1 MTRLIAA
8 ELRKVWHSRF
18 FLVAL
23 AALLG
28 ANLFLLWVGTKPA
41 SSAFT
46 PAAYHALYADIK
58 GMDMPQMGEFLHES
72 LRRAEA
78 MSRIENVLRTE
89 AWNGGRQ
96 DEYMR
101 AQYAQEFSEFYEE
114 YAAGG
119 YLRYG
124 DTLPRE
130 YTFLKTIVYEY
141 DEAAG
146 YDAFLDSIAQKA
158 QQLSSISIFANSADG
173 YDLANI
179 EATARAFE
187 GMRGIPIQ
195 YYPQRG
201 LVTALDFALTDVV
214 AVFAMLLLATVLV
227 RFERD
232 TGLLALIRS
241 ARAGRCK
248 TALAKLAALAL
259 SLAPVLVLLYGV
271 NLIYCHAC
279 YGLGPLSRSV
289 QSVPALMRTT
299 LSLSVG
305 QYIGLFLLTK
315 WAAALAA
322 GAWVMLA
329 MLAAKRL
336 FTGTLAAGGFLAL
349 NLLVRSLVPAT
360 SRWNVLKYANLVSL
374 LRTNEFLGRYHNLY
388 WFGRPLALAV
398 VTAVTAVV
406 CCTAFCALFCL
417 VFTRGRLQAA
427 QKLALRA
434 PAPLRRFW
442 ARHARAGTTPFG
454 TELFKLFCVGGAALI
469 LCLFGAYQVY
479 DAVQT
484 ESYIDADEIYYRY
497 YMQNMQGPLRAETL
511 GWLKSESEKFQ
522 PLVQLQSALAA
533 GSISQAEYS
542 ALMMGYD
549 SLQREM
555 GTYQRVLAEVQRA
568 AQLTRCQLVYGTGW
582 LRLFDT
588 ADARDAADALAAA
601 LLCCVCFAGLF
612 AMEKQTGMARVV
624 CAAPLGRSYTV
635 KCKLRAAALACGVL
649 AALGVL
655 PRFWVA
661 LRDYSLGCPFA
672 PLYSLPAYA
681 AMPELPLILLI
692 LLMLGTRYAA
702 LRLMAGCVLAL
713 GQRTGST
720 FGAMFAA
727 ALPLCLPL
735 LLCVCGLTGAKWL
748 SVYPLFHTAA
758 MFQTPGGAVGAC
770 FYLAAALGGI
780 WLLNEYLYT
789 RFGRAQ

>member
-1 MTRLIAA
+1 MTRLTAA

-46 PAAYHALYADIK
+46 PAAYHALCADIK

-78 MSRIENVLRTE
+78 MSRIESVLRTE

-336 FTGTLAAGGFLAL
+336 FTGALAAGGFLAL

-555 GTYQRVLAEVQRA
+555 GTYQRVLAEAQRA

-649 AALGVL
+649 TVLGVL

-661 LRDYSLGCPFA
+661 LRDYGLACPFA

-692 LLMLGTRYAA
+692 LLMLGARYAA

>member
-1 MTRLIAA
+1 MTRLVAA
-8 ELRKVWHSRF
+8 ELRKVWRSRF

-46 PAAYHALYADIK
+46 PAAYHALCADIA

-89 AWNGGRQ
+89 AWNGGTQ

-114 YAAGG
+114 YAAGN

-130 YTFLKTIVYEY
+130 YTFLKTIVLEY
-141 DEAAG
+141 DEVAG

-201 LVTALDFALTDVV
+201 LMTALDFALTDVV

-241 ARAGRCK
+241 TQAGRGK

-299 LSLSVG
+299 LSLSAG

-336 FTGTLAAGGFLAL
+336 FTGALAAGGFLAL

-388 WFGRPLALAV
+388 WFGQPLALAV
-398 VTAVTAVV
+398 VTAATAVV
-406 CCTAFCALFCL
+406 CCTVFCALFCL
-417 VFTRGRLQAA
+417 VFMRGRLQAA

-442 ARHARAGTTPFG
+442 ARHARAGATPFG
-454 TELFKLFCVGGAALI
+454 AELFKLFCVGGAALI

-479 DAVQT
+479 DAVQA

-511 GWLKSESEKFQ
+511 GWLEQESEKFR
-522 PLVQLQSALAA
+522 PLVQLQSALAS
-533 GSISQAEYS
+533 GSLSQAEYS

-555 GTYQRVLAEVQRA
+555 GTYQRVLAGAQRA
-568 AQLTRCQLVYGTGW
+568 AQLTR
-582 LRLFDT
+582 
-588 ADARDAADALAAA
+588 
-601 LLCCVCFAGLF
+601 
-612 AMEKQTGMARVV
+612 
-624 CAAPLGRSYTV
+624 
-635 KCKLRAAALACGVL
+635 
-649 AALGVL
+649 
-655 PRFWVA
+655 
-661 LRDYSLGCPFA
+661 
-672 PLYSLPAYA
+672 
-681 AMPELPLILLI
+681 
-692 LLMLGTRYAA
+692 
-702 LRLMAGCVLAL
+702 
-713 GQRTGST
+713 
-720 FGAMFAA
+720 
-727 ALPLCLPL
+727 
-735 LLCVCGLTGAKWL
+735 
-748 SVYPLFHTAA
+748 
-758 MFQTPGGAVGAC
+758 
-770 FYLAAALGGI
+770 
-780 WLLNEYLYT
+780 
-789 RFGRAQ
+789 

>member
-46 PAAYHALYADIK
+46 PASYHALCADIK

-299 LSLSVG
+299 LSLSVR

-336 FTGTLAAGGFLAL
+336 FTGALAAGGFLAL

-442 ARHARAGTTPFG
+442 ARHARAGATPFS
-454 TELFKLFCVGGAALI
+454 TELFKLFYVGGAALI

-555 GTYQRVLAEVQRA
+555 GTYQRVLAEAQRA

-635 KCKLRAAALACGVL
+635 KCKLRAAALAGGEL

-661 LRDYSLGCPFA
+661 LRDYGLACPFA

-692 LLMLGTRYAA
+692 LLMLGARYAA

>member
-1 MTRLIAA
+1 M
-8 ELRKVWHSRF
+8 
-18 FLVAL
+18 
-23 AALLG
+23 
-28 ANLFLLWVGTKPA
+28 
-41 SSAFT
+41 
-46 PAAYHALYADIK
+46 
-58 GMDMPQMGEFLHES
+58 
-72 LRRAEA
+72 
-78 MSRIENVLRTE
+78 
-89 AWNGGRQ
+89 
-96 DEYMR
+96 
-101 AQYAQEFSEFYEE
+101 
-114 YAAGG
+114 
-119 YLRYG
+119 
-124 DTLPRE
+124 
-130 YTFLKTIVYEY
+130 
-141 DEAAG
+141 
-146 YDAFLDSIAQKA
+146 
-158 QQLSSISIFANSADG
+158 
-173 YDLANI
+173 
-179 EATARAFE
+179 
-187 GMRGIPIQ
+187 
-195 YYPQRG
+195 
-201 LVTALDFALTDVV
+201 
-214 AVFAMLLLATVLV
+214 
-227 RFERD
+227 
-232 TGLLALIRS
+232 
-241 ARAGRCK
+241 
-248 TALAKLAALAL
+248 
-259 SLAPVLVLLYGV
+259 
-271 NLIYCHAC
+271 
-279 YGLGPLSRSV
+279 
-289 QSVPALMRTT
+289 
-299 LSLSVG
+299 
-305 QYIGLFLLTK
+305 
-315 WAAALAA
+315 
-322 GAWVMLA
+322 
-329 MLAAKRL
+329 
-336 FTGTLAAGGFLAL
+336 
-349 NLLVRSLVPAT
+349 RSLVPAT

-555 GTYQRVLAEVQRA
+555 GTYQRVLAEAQRA

-661 LRDYSLGCPFA
+661 LRDYGLACPFA

-692 LLMLGTRYAA
+692 LLMLGARYAA

>member
-18 FLVAL
+18 FLTAL

-46 PAAYHALYADIK
+46 PAAYHALCADIE

-336 FTGTLAAGGFLAL
+336 FTGALAAGGFLAL

-555 GTYQRVLAEVQRA
+555 GTYQRVLAETQRA

-635 KCKLRAAALACGVL
+635 KCKLRAAALTCGVL

-661 LRDYSLGCPFA
+661 LRDYGLACPFA
-672 PLYSLPAYA
+672 PLYSLPAYT

-692 LLMLGTRYAA
+692 LLMLGARYAA

-748 SVYPLFHTAA
+748 SVYPLFHIAA

-770 FYLAAALGGI
+770 FYLAAALGGV

>member
-1 MTRLIAA
+1 
-8 ELRKVWHSRF
+8 
-18 FLVAL
+18 
-23 AALLG
+23 
-28 ANLFLLWVGTKPA
+28 
-41 SSAFT
+41 
-46 PAAYHALYADIK
+46 
-58 GMDMPQMGEFLHES
+58 
-72 LRRAEA
+72 

-241 ARAGRCK
+241 AWAGRCK
-248 TALAKLAALAL
+248 TALAKLAA
-259 SLAPVLVLLYGV
+259 
-271 NLIYCHAC
+271 
-279 YGLGPLSRSV
+279 
-289 QSVPALMRTT
+289 
-299 LSLSVG
+299 
-305 QYIGLFLLTK
+305 
-315 WAAALAA
+315 
-322 GAWVMLA
+322 
-329 MLAAKRL
+329 
-336 FTGTLAAGGFLAL
+336 LAAGGFLAL

-398 VTAVTAVV
+398 VTAITAVV

-511 GWLKSESEKFQ
+511 GWLKSENEKFQ

-555 GTYQRVLAEVQRA
+555 GTYQRVLAEAQRA

-661 LRDYSLGCPFA
+661 LRDYGLACPFA

-692 LLMLGTRYAA
+692 LLMLGARYAA

-727 ALPLCLPL
+727 ALWAPAFTSPPR
-735 LLCVCGLTGAKWL
+735 W
-748 SVYPLFHTAA
+748 AA
-758 MFQTPGGAVGAC
+758 SGC
-770 FYLAAALGGI
+770 
-780 WLLNEYLYT
+780 
-789 RFGRAQ
+789 

>member
-1 MTRLIAA
+1 MTRLTAA

-46 PAAYHALYADIK
+46 PAAYHALCADIK

-78 MSRIENVLRTE
+78 MSRIESVLRTE

-141 DEAAG
+141 DEAAS

-336 FTGTLAAGGFLAL
+336 FTGALAAGGFLAL

-555 GTYQRVLAEVQRA
+555 GTYQRVLAEAQRA

-661 LRDYSLGCPFA
+661 LRDYGLACPFA

-692 LLMLGTRYAA
+692 LLMLGARYAA

>member
-1 MTRLIAA
+1 MTRLTAA

-46 PAAYHALYADIK
+46 PAAYHALCADIK

-78 MSRIENVLRTE
+78 MSRIESVLRTE

-336 FTGTLAAGGFLAL
+336 FTGALAAGGFLAL

-555 GTYQRVLAEVQRA
+555 GTYQRVLAEAQRA

-661 LRDYSLGCPFA
+661 LRDYGLACPFA

-692 LLMLGTRYAA
+692 LLMLGARYAA

>member
-1 MTRLIAA
+1 
-8 ELRKVWHSRF
+8 
-18 FLVAL
+18 
-23 AALLG
+23 
-28 ANLFLLWVGTKPA
+28 
-41 SSAFT
+41 
-46 PAAYHALYADIK
+46 
-58 GMDMPQMGEFLHES
+58 
-72 LRRAEA
+72 

-241 ARAGRCK
+241 AWAGRCK
-248 TALAKLAALAL
+248 TALAKLAA
-259 SLAPVLVLLYGV
+259 
-271 NLIYCHAC
+271 
-279 YGLGPLSRSV
+279 
-289 QSVPALMRTT
+289 
-299 LSLSVG
+299 
-305 QYIGLFLLTK
+305 
-315 WAAALAA
+315 
-322 GAWVMLA
+322 
-329 MLAAKRL
+329 
-336 FTGTLAAGGFLAL
+336 LAAGGFLAL

-398 VTAVTAVV
+398 VTAITAVV

-484 ESYIDADEIYYRY
+484 ESSIDADEIYYRY

-511 GWLKSESEKFQ
+511 GWLKSENEKFQ

-555 GTYQRVLAEVQRA
+555 GTYQRVLAEAQRA

-661 LRDYSLGCPFA
+661 LRDYGLACPFA

-692 LLMLGTRYAA
+692 LLMLGARYAA

-727 ALPLCLPL
+727 ALWAPAFTSPPR
-735 LLCVCGLTGAKWL
+735 W
-748 SVYPLFHTAA
+748 AA
-758 MFQTPGGAVGAC
+758 SGC
-770 FYLAAALGGI
+770 
-780 WLLNEYLYT
+780 
-789 RFGRAQ
+789 

>member
-1 MTRLIAA
+1 MTRLVAA
-8 ELRKVWHSRF
+8 ELRKVWRSRF

-46 PAAYHALYADIK
+46 PAAYHALCADIA

-89 AWNGGRQ
+89 AWNGGTQ

-114 YAAGG
+114 YAAGN

-130 YTFLKTIVYEY
+130 YTFLKTIVLEY
-141 DEAAG
+141 DEVAG

-201 LVTALDFALTDVV
+201 LMTALDFALTDVV

-241 ARAGRCK
+241 TQAGRGK

-336 FTGTLAAGGFLAL
+336 FTGALAAGGFLAL

-388 WFGRPLALAV
+388 WFGQPLALAV
-398 VTAVTAVV
+398 VTAATAVV
-406 CCTAFCALFCL
+406 CCTVFCALFCL
-417 VFTRGRLQAA
+417 VFMRGRLQAA

-442 ARHARAGTTPFG
+442 ARHARAGATPFG

-479 DAVQT
+479 DAVQA

-511 GWLKSESEKFQ
+511 GWLEQESEKFR
-522 PLVQLQSALAA
+522 PLVQLQSALA
-533 GSISQAEYS
+533 S
-542 ALMMGYD
+542 GYD

-555 GTYQRVLAEVQRA
+555 GTYQRVLAGAQRA
-568 AQLTRCQLVYGTGW
+568 AQLTRCQMVYDTGW
-582 LRLFDT
+582 LRLFDV
-588 ADARDAADALAAA
+588 ADARDTADALAAA

-624 CAAPLGRSYTV
+624 CATPLGRSHTV

-649 AALGVL
+649 TV
-655 PRFWVA
+655 
-661 LRDYSLGCPFA
+661 
-672 PLYSLPAYA
+672 
-681 AMPELPLILLI
+681 
-692 LLMLGTRYAA
+692 
-702 LRLMAGCVLAL
+702 
-713 GQRTGST
+713 
-720 FGAMFAA
+720 
-727 ALPLCLPL
+727 
-735 LLCVCGLTGAKWL
+735 
-748 SVYPLFHTAA
+748 
-758 MFQTPGGAVGAC
+758 
-770 FYLAAALGGI
+770 LGGI
-780 WLLNEYLYT
+780 TALPARLRRCTACPPMPPCRSFRLCCWFFSCWARAMRRCASWRGVCWRWASAQAAHSGPCLRRRCRCAC
-789 RFGRAQ
+789 RFC

>member
-442 ARHARAGTTPFG
+442 ARHARAGTTHFG

-661 LRDYSLGCPFA
+661 LRDYGLACPFA

>member
-1 MTRLIAA
+1 MTRLTAA

-46 PAAYHALYADIK
+46 PAAYHALCADIK

-78 MSRIENVLRTE
+78 MSRIESVLRTE

-336 FTGTLAAGGFLAL
+336 FTGVLAAGGFLAL

-555 GTYQRVLAEVQRA
+555 GTYQRVLAEAQRA

-661 LRDYSLGCPFA
+661 LRDYGLACPFA

-692 LLMLGTRYAA
+692 LLMLGARYAA

>member
-46 PAAYHALYADIK
+46 PAAYHALCADIK

-336 FTGTLAAGGFLAL
+336 FTGALAAGGFLAL

-442 ARHARAGTTPFG
+442 ARHARAGATPFS
-454 TELFKLFCVGGAALI
+454 TELFKLFYVGGAALI

-555 GTYQRVLAEVQRA
+555 GTYQRVLAEAQRA

-661 LRDYSLGCPFA
+661 LRDYGLACPFA

-692 LLMLGTRYAA
+692 LLMLGARYAA

>member
-1 MTRLIAA
+1 MTRLTAA

-46 PAAYHALYADIK
+46 PAAYHALCADIK

-78 MSRIENVLRTE
+78 MSRIESVLRTE

-336 FTGTLAAGGFLAL
+336 FTGALAAGGFLAL
-349 NLLVRSLVPAT
+349 SLLVRSLVPAT

-555 GTYQRVLAEVQRA
+555 GTYQRVLAEAQRA

-661 LRDYSLGCPFA
+661 LRDYGLACPFA

-692 LLMLGTRYAA
+692 LLMLGARYAA

>member
-1 MTRLIAA
+1 MTRLVAA
-8 ELRKVWHSRF
+8 ELRKVWRSRF

-46 PAAYHALYADIK
+46 PAAYHALCADIK

-89 AWNGGRQ
+89 AWNGGTQ

-114 YAAGG
+114 YAAGN

-130 YTFLKTIVYEY
+130 YTFLKTIVLEY
-141 DEAAG
+141 VEVAG

-201 LVTALDFALTDVV
+201 LMTALDFALTDVV

-241 ARAGRCK
+241 TQAGRGK

-336 FTGTLAAGGFLAL
+336 FTGALAAGGFLAL

-388 WFGRPLALAV
+388 WFGQPLALAV
-398 VTAVTAVV
+398 VTAATAVV
-406 CCTAFCALFCL
+406 CCTVFCALFCL
-417 VFTRGRLQAA
+417 VFMRGRLQAA

-442 ARHARAGTTPFG
+442 ARHARAGATPFG
-454 TELFKLFCVGGAALI
+454 AELFKLFCVGGAALI

-479 DAVQT
+479 DAVQA

-511 GWLKSESEKFQ
+511 GWLEQESEKFR
-522 PLVQLQSALAA
+522 PLVQLQSALAS
-533 GSISQAEYS
+533 GSLSQAEYS

-555 GTYQRVLAEVQRA
+555 GTYQRVLAGAQRA
-568 AQLTRCQLVYGTGW
+568 AQLTRCQMVYDTGW
-582 LRLFDT
+582 LRLFDV

-624 CAAPLGRSYTV
+624 CATPLGRSHTV

-649 AALGVL
+649 TVLGVL

-661 LRDYSLGCPFA
+661 LRDYGLGCPFA

-681 AMPELPLILLI
+681 AMPELPLVLLV
-692 LLMLGTRYAA
+692 LFMLGARYAA
-702 LRLMAGCVLAL
+702 LRFMAGCVLAL

-735 LLCVCGLTGAKWL
+735 LLSVCGLTGAKWP
-748 SVYPLFHTAA
+748 SVYPLFHIAA

-780 WLLNEYLYT
+780 YLLNEYLYA

>member
-1 MTRLIAA
+1 
-8 ELRKVWHSRF
+8 
-18 FLVAL
+18 
-23 AALLG
+23 
-28 ANLFLLWVGTKPA
+28 
-41 SSAFT
+41 
-46 PAAYHALYADIK
+46 
-58 GMDMPQMGEFLHES
+58 
-72 LRRAEA
+72 

-201 LVTALDFALTDVV
+201 LMTALDFALTDVV

-241 ARAGRCK
+241 AWAGRCK

-336 FTGTLAAGGFLAL
+336 FTGALAAGGFLAL

-398 VTAVTAVV
+398 VTAITAVV
-406 CCTAFCALFCL
+406 CCTTFCALFCL
-417 VFTRGRLQAA
+417 VFTRGRLQGA

-555 GTYQRVLAEVQRA
+555 GTYQRVLAEAQRA

-612 AMEKQTGMARVV
+612 AMEKQTGMARVMCAALLGGPAGLRPCLPV
-624 CAAPLGRSYTV
+624 CAAVQPARLCRHAGASAYSAYSFDAGRALCGAAPHGWVRAGAGPAHRQHVWRHVRGGAAAVPAASAVRVRVYRRKVAQRVPAVPHSRYVPNTRRRCGRLLLPRRRAGRHPAAERIPLYPLWPGTV
-635 KCKLRAAALACGVL
+635 TWFAPFQCFLPARFLRAFFCYPPLAIFIFSFCS
-649 AALGVL
+649 
-655 PRFWVA
+655 F
-661 LRDYSLGCPFA
+661 SLDF
-672 PLYSLPAYA
+672 L
-681 AMPELPLILLI
+681 
-692 LLMLGTRYAA
+692 
-702 LRLMAGCVLAL
+702 
-713 GQRTGST
+713 
-720 FGAMFAA
+720 
-727 ALPLCLPL
+727 
-735 LLCVCGLTGAKWL
+735 
-748 SVYPLFHTAA
+748 
-758 MFQTPGGAVGAC
+758 
-770 FYLAAALGGI
+770 
-780 WLLNEYLYT
+780 
-789 RFGRAQ
+789 

>member
-28 ANLFLLWVGTKPA
+28 ANLFLLWAGTKPA

-46 PAAYHALYADIK
+46 PAAYHALCADIK

-336 FTGTLAAGGFLAL
+336 FTGALAAGGFLAL

-511 GWLKSESEKFQ
+511 DWLKSESEKFQ

-555 GTYQRVLAEVQRA
+555 GTYQRVLAEAQRA

-661 LRDYSLGCPFA
+661 LRDYGLACPFA

-692 LLMLGTRYAA
+692 LLMLGARYAA

>member
-46 PAAYHALYADIK
+46 PAAYHALCADIK

-299 LSLSVG
+299 LSLSVR

-336 FTGTLAAGGFLAL
+336 FTGALAAGGFLAL

-442 ARHARAGTTPFG
+442 ARHARAGATPFS
-454 TELFKLFCVGGAALI
+454 TELFKLFYVGGAALI

-555 GTYQRVLAEVQRA
+555 GTYQRVLAEAQRA

-661 LRDYSLGCPFA
+661 LRDYGLACPFA

-692 LLMLGTRYAA
+692 LLMLGARYAA

>member
-1 MTRLIAA
+1 
-8 ELRKVWHSRF
+8 
-18 FLVAL
+18 
-23 AALLG
+23 
-28 ANLFLLWVGTKPA
+28 
-41 SSAFT
+41 
-46 PAAYHALYADIK
+46 
-58 GMDMPQMGEFLHES
+58 
-72 LRRAEA
+72 
-78 MSRIENVLRTE
+78 
-89 AWNGGRQ
+89 
-96 DEYMR
+96 MR
-101 AQYAQEFSEFYEE
+101 QEFSEFYEE

-241 ARAGRCK
+241 AWAGRCK
-248 TALAKLAALAL
+248 TALAKLAA
-259 SLAPVLVLLYGV
+259 
-271 NLIYCHAC
+271 
-279 YGLGPLSRSV
+279 
-289 QSVPALMRTT
+289 
-299 LSLSVG
+299 
-305 QYIGLFLLTK
+305 
-315 WAAALAA
+315 
-322 GAWVMLA
+322 
-329 MLAAKRL
+329 
-336 FTGTLAAGGFLAL
+336 LAAGGFLAL

-398 VTAVTAVV
+398 VTAITAVV

-511 GWLKSESEKFQ
+511 GWLKSENEKFQ

-661 LRDYSLGCPFA
+661 LRDYGLACRLRRCTACP
-672 PLYSLPAYA
+672 P
-681 AMPELPLILLI
+681 MPPC
-692 LLMLGTRYAA
+692 RSF
-702 LRLMAGCVLAL
+702 RL
-713 GQRTGST
+713 
-720 FGAMFAA
+720 F
-727 ALPLCLPL
+727 CL
-735 LLCVCGLTGAKWL
+735 
-748 SVYPLFHTAA
+748 F
-758 MFQTPGGAVGAC
+758 F
-770 FYLAAALGGI
+770 
-780 WLLNEYLYT
+780 
-789 RFGRAQ
+789 

>member
-46 PAAYHALYADIK
+46 PAAYHALCADIK

-78 MSRIENVLRTE
+78 MSRIESVLRTE

-187 GMRGIPIQ
+187 GMRGILIQ

-336 FTGTLAAGGFLAL
+336 FTGALAAGGFLAL

-555 GTYQRVLAEVQRA
+555 GTYQRVLAEAQRA

-661 LRDYSLGCPFA
+661 LRDYGLACPFA

-692 LLMLGTRYAA
+692 LLMLGARYAA

>member
-1 MTRLIAA
+1 MTRLTAA

-46 PAAYHALYADIK
+46 PAAYHALCADIK

-78 MSRIENVLRTE
+78 MSRIESVLRTE

-336 FTGTLAAGGFLAL
+336 FTGALAAGGFLAL

-497 YMQNMQGPLRAETL
+497 HMQNMQGPLRAETL

-555 GTYQRVLAEVQRA
+555 GTYQRVLAEAQRA

-661 LRDYSLGCPFA
+661 LRDYGLACPFA

-692 LLMLGTRYAA
+692 LLMLGARYAA

>member
-46 PAAYHALYADIK
+46 PAAYHALCADIK

-78 MSRIENVLRTE
+78 MSRIESVLRTE

-214 AVFAMLLLATVLV
+214 TVFAMLLLATVLV

-336 FTGTLAAGGFLAL
+336 FTGALAAGGFLAL

-442 ARHARAGTTPFG
+442 ARHARAGATPFG

-555 GTYQRVLAEVQRA
+555 GTYQRVLAEAQRA

-661 LRDYSLGCPFA
+661 LRDYGLACPFA

-692 LLMLGTRYAA
+692 LLMLGARYAA

-758 MFQTPGGAVGAC
+758 MFQTPSGAVGAC

>member
-46 PAAYHALYADIK
+46 PAAYHALCADIK

-78 MSRIENVLRTE
+78 MSRIESVLRTE

-336 FTGTLAAGGFLAL
+336 FTGALAAGGFLAL

-555 GTYQRVLAEVQRA
+555 GTYQRVLAEAQRA

-661 LRDYSLGCPFA
+661 LRDYGLACPFA

-692 LLMLGTRYAA
+692 LLMLGARYAA

>member
-1 MTRLIAA
+1 
-8 ELRKVWHSRF
+8 
-18 FLVAL
+18 
-23 AALLG
+23 
-28 ANLFLLWVGTKPA
+28 
-41 SSAFT
+41 
-46 PAAYHALYADIK
+46 
-58 GMDMPQMGEFLHES
+58 
-72 LRRAEA
+72 

-241 ARAGRCK
+241 AWAGRCK

-305 QYIGLFLLTK
+305 QYIGLFLL
-315 WAAALAA
+315 
-322 GAWVMLA
+322 
-329 MLAAKRL
+329 RL
-336 FTGTLAAGGFLAL
+336 FTGALAAGGFLAL

-398 VTAVTAVV
+398 VTAITAVV

-469 LCLFGAYQVY
+469 LCLFGANQVY

-484 ESYIDADEIYYRY
+484 ESYIDADEIYYCY

-522 PLVQLQSALAA
+522 PLV
-533 GSISQAEYS
+533 
-542 ALMMGYD
+542 
-549 SLQREM
+549 
-555 GTYQRVLAEVQRA
+555 
-568 AQLTRCQLVYGTGW
+568 
-582 LRLFDT
+582 
-588 ADARDAADALAAA
+588 
-601 LLCCVCFAGLF
+601 
-612 AMEKQTGMARVV
+612 
-624 CAAPLGRSYTV
+624 
-635 KCKLRAAALACGVL
+635 
-649 AALGVL
+649 
-655 PRFWVA
+655 
-661 LRDYSLGCPFA
+661 
-672 PLYSLPAYA
+672 
-681 AMPELPLILLI
+681 
-692 LLMLGTRYAA
+692 
-702 LRLMAGCVLAL
+702 
-713 GQRTGST
+713 
-720 FGAMFAA
+720 
-727 ALPLCLPL
+727 
-735 LLCVCGLTGAKWL
+735 
-748 SVYPLFHTAA
+748 
-758 MFQTPGGAVGAC
+758 
-770 FYLAAALGGI
+770 
-780 WLLNEYLYT
+780 
-789 RFGRAQ
+789 

>member
-1 MTRLIAA
+1 MTRLTAA

-46 PAAYHALYADIK
+46 PAAYHALCADIK

-78 MSRIENVLRTE
+78 MSRIESVLRTE

-336 FTGTLAAGGFLAL
+336 FTGALAAGGFLAL

-442 ARHARAGTTPFG
+442 ARHARAGTTSFG

-555 GTYQRVLAEVQRA
+555 GTYQRVLAEAQRA

-661 LRDYSLGCPFA
+661 LRDYGLACPFA

-692 LLMLGTRYAA
+692 LLMLGARYAA

>member
-1 MTRLIAA
+1 M
-8 ELRKVWHSRF
+8 
-18 FLVAL
+18 
-23 AALLG
+23 
-28 ANLFLLWVGTKPA
+28 
-41 SSAFT
+41 
-46 PAAYHALYADIK
+46 
-58 GMDMPQMGEFLHES
+58 
-72 LRRAEA
+72 
-78 MSRIENVLRTE
+78 
-89 AWNGGRQ
+89 
-96 DEYMR
+96 
-101 AQYAQEFSEFYEE
+101 
-114 YAAGG
+114 
-119 YLRYG
+119 
-124 DTLPRE
+124 
-130 YTFLKTIVYEY
+130 
-141 DEAAG
+141 
-146 YDAFLDSIAQKA
+146 
-158 QQLSSISIFANSADG
+158 
-173 YDLANI
+173 
-179 EATARAFE
+179 
-187 GMRGIPIQ
+187 
-195 YYPQRG
+195 
-201 LVTALDFALTDVV
+201 
-214 AVFAMLLLATVLV
+214 
-227 RFERD
+227 
-232 TGLLALIRS
+232 
-241 ARAGRCK
+241 
-248 TALAKLAALAL
+248 
-259 SLAPVLVLLYGV
+259 
-271 NLIYCHAC
+271 
-279 YGLGPLSRSV
+279 
-289 QSVPALMRTT
+289 
-299 LSLSVG
+299 
-305 QYIGLFLLTK
+305 
-315 WAAALAA
+315 
-322 GAWVMLA
+322 
-329 MLAAKRL
+329 
-336 FTGTLAAGGFLAL
+336 
-349 NLLVRSLVPAT
+349 
-360 SRWNVLKYANLVSL
+360 
-374 LRTNEFLGRYHNLY
+374 
-388 WFGRPLALAV
+388 
-398 VTAVTAVV
+398 
-406 CCTAFCALFCL
+406 
-417 VFTRGRLQAA
+417 
-427 QKLALRA
+427 
-434 PAPLRRFW
+434 
-442 ARHARAGTTPFG
+442 
-454 TELFKLFCVGGAALI
+454 GGAALI

-555 GTYQRVLAEVQRA
+555 GTYQRVLAEAQRA

-661 LRDYSLGCPFA
+661 LRDYGLACPFA

-692 LLMLGTRYAA
+692 LLMLGARYAA

>member
-1 MTRLIAA
+1 MTRLTAA

-46 PAAYHALYADIK
+46 PAAYHALCADIK

-78 MSRIENVLRTE
+78 MSRIESVLRTE

-336 FTGTLAAGGFLAL
+336 FTGALAAGGFLAL

-555 GTYQRVLAEVQRA
+555 GTYQRVLAEAQRA

-661 LRDYSLGCPFA
+661 LRDYGLACPFA

-692 LLMLGTRYAA
+692 LLMLGARYAA

-748 SVYPLFHTAA
+748 SVYLLFHTAA